1 MSYRPETSSDRYVSL
16 LRGQSPRRP
25 LGVGPFSVYAILSA
39 AEAPLLL
46 RKGQL
51 LSTLRPAL
59 LHPSPAPKVSAGL
72 LPMPGRSGRPAA
84 PLPGSALPTSL
95 YLGRLCALLGPVLP
109 AEASA
114 VLRHD
119 RVVCA
124 AHQRCSAVVPFRFGV
139 TVADTRAAEGLLRD
153 NEALLSRALTRLR
166 DRVEVGVKLRPL
178 GAALPSGLEGIRL
191 LTPLSGQRMEQ
202 RTQDARGPLFSA
214 SYLILRADLPRFWA
228 ALEALRPQL
237 AGQPLIGTGP
247 FAPYSFCTLT
257 LGPAGARE
265 GQAQLQEGP
274 AEAKAAADEAAAAV
288 IAAQAP
294 LAQALADA
302 QVLSGFPGTEG
313 RAGGRA
319 GQRQGSRRRRAAPE
333 DSAGSV
339 LAAPGVLRRKGRA
352 RELEPSAAH
361 GEHTTAVASSADDAP
376 RAERPTVADAPP
388 AVDDAPPTVDDVR
401 PTAARLDE

>member
-72 LPMPGRSGRPAA
+72 LPMPGRAGRPAA
-84 PLPGSALPTSL
+84 SLPGSALPTSL

-214 SYLILRADLPRFWA
+214 SYLILRVDLPRFWA

-257 LGPAGARE
+257 LGPGGARE

-294 LAQALADA
+294 LAQALAEGLA
-302 QVLSGFPGTEG
+302 AFPGAEG
-313 RAGGRA
+313 HAGGRA
-319 GQRQGSRRRRAAPE
+319 GQRQGSRRRRAAPEE

-352 RELEPSAAH
+352 RELEPSAAP
-361 GEHTTAVASSADDAP
+361 GATTTEAAASCADDAP
-376 RAERPTVADAPP
+376 SAERLPT
-388 AVDDAPPTVDDVR
+388 DDAPPTADGAP
-401 PTAARLDE
+401 PTERLAARLDE